1 MQFEEISMFELI
13 LWIMDYILLFQ
24 GYIQWLM
31 VEQDLILLLY
41 VPFLFS
47 YLTVLQSWCNLLDP
61 SCIWIPGILI
71 RMTWLCL
78 DCEYEWLDFI
88 CMLITNVKLIPFV
101 F

>member
-31 VEQDLILLLY
+31 VDQDLILLLY

-47 YLTVLQSWCNLLDP
+47 Y
-61 SCIWIPGILI
+61 
-71 RMTWLCL
+71 
-78 DCEYEWLDFI
+78 
-88 CMLITNVKLIPFV
+88 
-101 F
+101 